1 MAKKDELEIR
11 ITKSKDPAQPD
22 EVLYRAQLVNASN
35 GEVVKG
41 LGGWTYDEDEVA
53 ERGHPAI
60 DAEVMERAI
69 AARAKKEEK
78 S

>member
-11 ITKSKDPAQPD
+11 ISKSKDPAQPD
-22 EVLYRAQLVNASN
+22 EVLVRAQLFNAA

-41 LGGWTYDEDEVA
+41 LGGWTYDEDEVT
-53 ERGHPAI
+53 ERGHAAI

-69 AARAKKEEK
+69 AARAKKEL